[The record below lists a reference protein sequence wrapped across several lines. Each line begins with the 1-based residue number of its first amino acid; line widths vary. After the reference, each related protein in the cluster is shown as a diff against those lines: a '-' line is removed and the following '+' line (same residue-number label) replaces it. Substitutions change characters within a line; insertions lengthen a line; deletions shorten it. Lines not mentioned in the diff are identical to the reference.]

1 MAVQHYKNRYASY
14 LERIKTTFLGLF
26 LAALCTSMFLYMTK
40 SGQDFSRMWLGLT
53 VIISFFLI
61 LSCSSLISI
70 VIQSS
75 IGSKKIIILG
85 SNDTANLIKKKLND
99 SDQNWLS
106 IVAEYLVFKDSGSEI
121 IDFIESH
128 RMQSKINAISEIWI
142 THDIFS
148 AISITELHL
157 AFNRCSVTLVFIPEV
172 PEPILYDSD
181 IEYILGI
188 PTIDSQ
194 LTDSNRANKTVK
206 YIEDKIISVALLV
219 ILSPLMLI
227 IAILIKFDS
236 KGPIIYWQN
245 RYGAQ
250 GQEFKIAKFRTMHT
264 EDSDENFSQ
273 ATEND
278 PRVTKVGSI
287 LRKRSLD
294 ELPQLINVI
303 YGNMSLVGPRPHPN
317 LLNERY
323 RNSIYSYMKRHNI
336 KPGITGLAQIN
347 GARGETKNQ
356 EDMVKRLKYDME
368 YIRNWSIYLDLKI
381 MLLTVVH
388 LITNQKSY

>member
-1 MAVQHYKNRYASY
+1 
-14 LERIKTTFLGLF
+14 
-26 LAALCTSMFLYMTK
+26 
-40 SGQDFSRMWLGLT
+40 
-53 VIISFFLI
+53 
-61 LSCSSLISI
+61 
-70 VIQSS
+70 
-75 IGSKKIIILG
+75 
-85 SNDTANLIKKKLND
+85 
-99 SDQNWLS
+99 
-106 IVAEYLVFKDSGSEI
+106 
-121 IDFIESH
+121 
-128 RMQSKINAISEIWI
+128 
-142 THDIFS
+142 
-148 AISITELHL
+148 
-157 AFNRCSVTLVFIPEV
+157 
-172 PEPILYDSD
+172 
-181 IEYILGI
+181 
-188 PTIDSQ
+188 
-194 LTDSNRANKTVK
+194 
-206 YIEDKIISVALLV
+206 VALLV